1 MSAIRERPSLNKPG
15 SKIGVVLVFGIS
27 GVGKSTACAS
37 YVARHPSVLHT
48 SAGALL
54 QAAKNI
60 DSALLRTDVAGNIAQ
75 NQNLL
80 GEALRRFRLGRET
93 SDILI
98 DAHSVIDND
107 HELVEVPVDAVR
119 AMNPNGLV
127 LLEAP
132 PELVIERR
140 RNDVR
145 LRPSRTA
152 EELQFQIGVAR
163 RVCESYAGELS
174 LPLEIGTAMNDGDLE
189 ALIERMIS
197 RRPIN

>member
-1 MSAIRERPSLNKPG
+1 MNKPI
-15 SKIGVVLVFGIS
+15 SRIGIVLVFGIS

-60 DSALLRTDVAGNIAQ
+60 DSAILRTDVAGNILQ

-80 GEALRRFRLGRET
+80 GEALKHFRWGRET
-93 SDILI
+93 SDVLI

-107 HELVEVPVDAVR
+107 HELIEVPTDAVR
-119 AMNPNGLV
+119 AMSPNGLV

-132 PELVIERR
+132 PELVAERR
-140 RNDVR
+140 RKDAR
-145 LRPSRTA
+145 LRPSRTP
-152 EELQFQIGVAR
+152 EELQFQTGVAR
-163 RVCESYAGELS
+163 RVCESYASELG
-174 LPLEIGTAMNDGDLE
+174 LPLEIGTAMHDDDLE
-189 ALIERMIS
+189 MLIQRMIS
-197 RRPIN
+197 RRRIG

>member
-1 MSAIRERPSLNKPG
+1 MNKPI
-15 SKIGVVLVFGIS
+15 SRIGTVLVFGIS

-60 DSALLRTDVAGNIAQ
+60 DSAILRTDVAGNVLQ

-80 GEALRRFRLGRET
+80 GEALRHFRLGRET
-93 SDILI
+93 SDVLI

-107 HELVEVPVDAVR
+107 HELIEVPVDAVR
-119 AMNPNGLV
+119 AMSPDGLV

-132 PELVIERR
+132 PELVMERR
-140 RNDVR
+140 RKDTR

-152 EELQFQIGVAR
+152 EELQFQTGVAR
-163 RVCESYAGELS
+163 RVCESYASELA
-174 LPLEIGTAMNDGDLE
+174 LPLEIGTVMHDGDLE
-189 ALIERMIS
+189 VLIQRMIS
-197 RRPIN
+197 RRRIS

>member
-1 MSAIRERPSLNKPG
+1 MNKPT
-15 SKIGVVLVFGIS
+15 SSIGIVLVFGLS

-60 DSALLRTDVAGNIAQ
+60 DSAILRTDVAGNILQ

-80 GEALRRFRLGRET
+80 GEALKRFRLGRET
-93 SDILI
+93 SDVLI

-107 HELVEVPVDAVR
+107 HELIEVPIDAVR
-119 AMNPNGLV
+119 AMSPNGLV

-132 PELVIERR
+132 PELVAERR
-140 RNDVR
+140 RKDAR
-145 LRPSRTA
+145 LRPFRTV
-152 EELQFQIGVAR
+152 EELRFQTGIAR
-163 RVCESYAGELS
+163 RVCESYASELG
-174 LPLEIGTAMNDGDLE
+174 LPLEIGTATHNGDLE
-189 ALIERMIS
+189 VLIQRMMS
-197 RRPIN
+197 RRRIG

>member
-1 MSAIRERPSLNKPG
+1 MNKPG

-140 RNDVR
+140 RSDVR

-152 EELQFQIGVAR
+152 EELQFQMGVAR

>member
-1 MSAIRERPSLNKPG
+1 MNKPG

-80 GEALRRFRLGRET
+80 GEALRRFKLGRET

-163 RVCESYAGELS
+163 RVCESYADELS

>member
-1 MSAIRERPSLNKPG
+1 MDKPNS

-37 YVARHPSVLHT
+37 YIARHPLVLHT

-60 DSALLRTDVAGNIAQ
+60 DSALLRTDVSRDILQ

-80 GEALRRFRLGRET
+80 GEALKRFRLGRET

-98 DAHSVIDND
+98 DAHSIIDND
-107 HELVEVPVDAVR
+107 QELVEVPIDVVR

-132 PELVIERR
+132 AALVIERR
-140 RNDVR
+140 RKDAR

-152 EELQFQIGVAR
+152 EELQFQMGVAR
-163 RVCESYAGELS
+163 RVCERYASELG
-174 LPLEIGTAMNDGDLE
+174 LPLEIGAAMRDGDLD
-189 ALIERMIS
+189 ALIESMMS
-197 RRPIN
+197 RRLIT